1 MSEKKCV
8 GIEQVPCN
16 ILNTIKYMISITH
29 DKMMFWLLNHW
40 FMLLL
45 WTCALSIR
53 KSCFWQG
60 VFDGVTGIVRKP
72 IEGAQKEGVEGFFKG
87 TNTLNIAVTEN
98 QLYNLLVEMFS
109 RFSWNRCEYF
119 LPSFLVSYRIVVLPV
134 SHLFQGSV
142 RAWLAW

>member
-1 MSEKKCV
+1 
-8 GIEQVPCN
+8 
-16 ILNTIKYMISITH
+16 
-29 DKMMFWLLNHW
+29 MFWLIKKELVI
-40 FMLLL
+40 FDFSGRIPQLIYVVIMDFCIIYK
-45 WTCALSIR
+45 TR
-53 KSCFWQG
+53 SCFWQG

-87 TNTLNIAVTEN
+87 TNTLNIAVTVIEN
-98 QLYNLLVEMFS
+98 QLNNLLVEMFA

-119 LPSFLVSYRIVVLPV
+119 LPSFLVLPV